1 MIFCTGDVHGKA
13 VERFSFRQHPE
24 LRQLQ
29 LNDIMFQLGDF
40 GQPFGP
46 NTYKEAKYTFRF
58 LDNKPW
64 ITIIIGGNHD
74 DYDYWESC
82 PQVKLFDGIARQAQ
96 FNGELYSVFFVD
108 HITIFNIENNHILC
122 IPKAQS
128 HDIWNL
134 LDPARP
140 NFKTEKRHLR
150 KAHLWFRVKHESW
163 WPQELMDI
171 EENMNFMEQHEHEH
185 FDLVLSHDAPS
196 LITQWFKRPGDI
208 ARMKPTEGERY
219 LEVLRKTL
227 NFDSWIHGHFH
238 FDSVWDKGYDDRLC
252 CLYKE
257 IIQFV
262 NEEFLDDSR

>member
-1 MIFCTGDVHGKA
+1 MIFCTGDVHGK
-13 VERFSFRQHPE
+13 VIERFSFKQHPE

-46 NTYKEAKYTFRF
+46 NTYKEAKHTFRF
-58 LDNKPW
+58 LNDKPW

-82 PQVKLFDGIARQAQ
+82 PQVKLFGGIARQAQ
-96 FNGELYSVFFVD
+96 FNDELYSVFFID
-108 HITIFNIENNHILC
+108 HTTTFNIENNHILC

-134 LDPARP
+134 LDPEHP

-163 WPQELMDI
+163 WPQELMNI
-171 EENMNFMEQHEHEH
+171 EENINFMEQHEHEH

-196 LITQWFKRPGDI
+196 SITQWFKRPGDI
-208 ARMKPTEGERY
+208 ARLKPTEGERY

-227 NFDSWIHGHFH
+227 DFDSWIHGHFH
-238 FDSVWDKGYDDRLC
+238 FDGVWNETYDDRLC

-262 NEEFLDDSR
+262 NEEFLDDDK

>member
-1 MIFCTGDVHGKA
+1 MIFCTGDAHGKV

-29 LNDIMFQLGDF
+29 LNDIVFQLGDF

-58 LDNKPW
+58 LDDKPW
-64 ITIIIGGNHD
+64 ITIIVGGNHD

-82 PQVKLFDGIARQAQ
+82 PQVKLFGGIARQAQ

-196 LITQWFKRPGDI
+196 LITQWFKRPSDI
-208 ARMKPTEGERY
+208 TRMKPTEGERY

-227 NFDSWIHGHFH
+227 DFDSWIHGHFH
-238 FDSVWDKGYDDRLC
+238 FDGAWDEEYDDRLC

-262 NEEFLDDSR
+262 NEEFLDDGK